1 MSKINRNKAVP
12 AVVALVTS
20 TKSAPEGTKIRELA
34 GNKMLQ
40 FTLQMSCNT
49 TPAEV
54 AKLQAQV
61 NSGARPHLTD
71 AELVKLFGEKPS
83 HLRRTRSASR
93 RHGLTL
99 LPRSAADVMFGIQ
112 RVEGTYAATKAFLPG
127 LVLSHYVDKKGEKF
141 IGREGNITVKKSVP
155 IVGVYGLDTRDI
167 ANVNLRFAGK
177 TSKPSAIPSGLTSR
191 GLAKLQG
198 FDMAALDQVADVVT
212 GYISLGGDNGKKM
225 QADAAFAA
233 KQEGIALA
241 NIIGVSVDGTPVD
254 GGAAGYADGA
264 TVENALDL
272 QAHVLLN
279 PNGHCVAFRADNSDD
294 AFMRANEAAI
304 AYEGVKL
311 PSGKVLKLRACTI
324 SWGMAEV
331 NFTGQSLARWA
342 KAAAAAR
349 LKGLIITAAT
359 GDNGSKDSTAKPVAD
374 APSCVPN
381 IIGAAGIGV
390 RSTDGKTVSSRYV
403 WGDTGGGISEVFPP
417 MAEEAGLGL
426 PVSADTGKPGHLNS
440 LIADVAAPES
450 GPFVRY
456 QNRSSQVGGTSHAA
470 PIIGIKLSK
479 MNKKLEDGGVVI
491 SDQITFIYG
500 HLKDGILEMVTEDGT
515 NGDYNAK
522 TTDIINVCVGGGSLS
537 YSGYLAVGAKA
548 QKAA

>member
-1 MSKINRNKAVP
+1 MKKFNQTQPI
-12 AVVALVTS
+12 ALTTS
-20 TKSAPEGTKIRELA
+20 FKSAPEGTKIRELA

-40 FTLQMSCNT
+40 FTLQMSCT
-49 TPAEV
+49 VTPAD
-54 AKLQAQV
+54 AAALQAQV
-61 NSGARPHLTD
+61 NSGARAHLTD

-83 HLRRTRSASR
+83 HLRRTRAAAR
-93 RHGLTL
+93 RHGLTM
-99 LPRSAADVMFGIQ
+99 LPRSASDVMFGIQ
-112 RVEGTYAATKAFLPG
+112 RVEGTYAATKKFLPG
-127 LVLSHYVDKKGEKF
+127 LVLSHYVDKKGGKF
-141 IGREGNITVKKSVP
+141 IGREGNITVKKTVP
-155 IVGVYGLDTRDI
+155 VVGVYGLDTRDI
-167 ANVNLRFAGK
+167 ADVNLRFAGK
-177 TSKPSAIPSGLTSR
+177 SATPSAIPSSLTSR

-198 FDMAALDQVADVVT
+198 FDMDALDQVADVVT

-225 QADAAFAA
+225 QADAAFVA
-233 KQEGIALA
+233 KAEGIKLA

-279 PNGHCVAFRADNSDD
+279 PNGHCVVFRADNSDD
-294 AFMRANEAAI
+294 AFMRAIEASV

-311 PSGKVLKLRACTI
+311 PSGKVLKLRASTI
-324 SWGMAEV
+324 SWGMAET

-342 KAAAAAR
+342 KATTAAR
-349 LKGLIITAAT
+349 LKGLIVTAAT
-359 GDNGSKDSTAKPVAD
+359 GDNGSKDSTPKAVAD

-381 IIGAAGIGV
+381 LVGGAGIGI

-403 WGDTGGGISEVFPP
+403 WGDTGGGISTVFPP
-417 MAEEAGLGL
+417 MTEENGLGL
-426 PVSADTGKPGHLNS
+426 PVSADTGKPGHSAS
-440 LIADVAAPES
+440 LIADVAAPEC

-491 SDQITFIYG
+491 TDTIGFIYD
-500 HLKDGILEMVTEDGT
+500 HLGDGVLDMVTEAGT
-515 NGDYNAK
+515 NGDYSAK
-522 TTDIINVCVGGGSLS
+522 PTDKINVPVGGGSLN
-537 YSGYLAVGAKA
+537 YANYLAIGAKA
-548 QKAA
+548 KKAA